1 MSLKKPWISVP
12 KKKSDMKIKINNKE
26 VETTAKTVAELAA
39 EQKLPEKGVAIAIS
53 NNMVPRTEW
62 NNRLLN
68 EGDDI
73 VILKAF
79 CGG

>member
-1 MSLKKPWISVP
+1 
-12 KKKSDMKIKINNKE
+12 MKIKINNKE
-26 VETTAKTVAELAA
+26 VETAAKTVAELAA

-79 CGG
+79 SGG

>member
-1 MSLKKPWISVP
+1 
-12 KKKSDMKIKINNKE
+12 MKVRIKNNE
-26 VETTAKTVAELAA
+26 VETQATTVAELAQ
-39 EQKLPEKGVAIAIS
+39 EQKLPEKGVAVAIS
-53 NNMVPRTEW
+53 NEMVPRTEW
-62 NNRLLN
+62 AQRALK

>member
-1 MSLKKPWISVP
+1 
-12 KKKSDMKIKINNKE
+12 MKVRINNNE
-26 VETTAKTVAELAA
+26 VETQATTVDELAQ
-39 EQKLPEKGVAIAIS
+39 EQKLPVKGVAVAIS
-53 NNMVPRTEW
+53 NEMVPRTEW
-62 NNRLLN
+62 AQRALK

>member
-1 MSLKKPWISVP
+1 M
-12 KKKSDMKIKINNKE
+12 E
-26 VETTAKTVAELAA
+26 VETAAKTVAELAA

-53 NNMVPRTEW
+53 NNMVPPTEW
-62 NNRLLN
+62 NNSLLN

-79 CGG
+79 PRP

>member
-1 MSLKKPWISVP
+1 
-12 KKKSDMKIKINNKE
+12 MKVRINNNE
-26 VETTAKTVAELAA
+26 VETQASTVAELAQ
-39 EQKLPEKGVAIAIS
+39 EQKLPEKGVAVAIS
-53 NNMVPRTEW
+53 DEMVPRAEW
-62 NNRLLN
+62 AQRALK

>member
-1 MSLKKPWISVP
+1 MLITS
-12 KKKSDMKIKINNKE
+12 NNKE
-26 VETTAKTVAELAA
+26 VATQAVTVADLAI
-39 EQKLPEKGVAIAIS
+39 EQKLPEKGVALAIS
-53 NNMVPRTEW
+53 NEMVPRTEW
-62 NNRLLN
+62 ANRQLK

>member
-1 MSLKKPWISVP
+1 
-12 KKKSDMKIKINNKE
+12 MKVKINNNE
-26 VETTAKTVAELAA
+26 VETQATTVAELAQ
-39 EQKLPEKGVAIAIS
+39 EQKLPEKGVAVAIS
-53 NNMVPRTEW
+53 NEMVPRTEW
-62 NNRLLN
+62 AQCALK

>member
-1 MSLKKPWISVP
+1 
-12 KKKSDMKIKINNKE
+12 MKVRINNNE
-26 VETTAKTVAELAA
+26 VETQATTVAELAQ
-39 EQKLPEKGVAIAIS
+39 EQKLPEKGVAVAIS
-53 NNMVPRTEW
+53 NEMVPRTEW
-62 NNRLLN
+62 AQRALT

>member
-1 MSLKKPWISVP
+1 MFSVP

-26 VETTAKTVAELAA
+26 VETAAKTVTELAA

>member
-1 MSLKKPWISVP
+1 MMTKRKQNT
-12 KKKSDMKIKINNKE
+12 MKIKINNKE
-26 VETTAKTVAELAA
+26 VETAATTVGELAA

-62 NNRLLN
+62 NNRQLN

>member
-1 MSLKKPWISVP
+1 
-12 KKKSDMKIKINNKE
+12 MKVRINNNE
-26 VETTAKTVAELAA
+26 VETQSTTVAELAQ
-39 EQKLPEKGVAIAIS
+39 EQKLPEKGVAVAIS
-53 NNMVPRTEW
+53 NEMVPRTEW
-62 NNRLLN
+62 AQRALK

>member
-1 MSLKKPWISVP
+1 MMNVR
-12 KKKSDMKIKINNKE
+12 INN
-26 VETTAKTVAELAA
+26 TPC
-39 EQKLPEKGVAIAIS
+39 QLPEGTTVSQLAEERCLPDKGVALAV
-53 NNMVPRTEW
+53 NNQMVPRTEW
-62 NNRLLN
+62 TERKLA

>member
-1 MSLKKPWISVP
+1 
-12 KKKSDMKIKINNKE
+12 MKVRINNNE
-26 VETTAKTVAELAA
+26 VETQATTVAELAQ
-39 EQKLPEKGVAIAIS
+39 EQKLPEKGVAVAIS
-53 NNMVPRTEW
+53 NEMVPRSEW
-62 NNRLLN
+62 AQRALK

>member
-1 MSLKKPWISVP
+1 
-12 KKKSDMKIKINNKE
+12 MKVRINNNE
-26 VETTAKTVAELAA
+26 VETQATTVAELAQ
-39 EQKLPEKGVAIAIS
+39 EQKLPEKGVAVAIS
-53 NNMVPRTEW
+53 NEMVPRTEW
-62 NNRLLN
+62 AQRALI

>member
-1 MSLKKPWISVP
+1 MNV
-12 KKKSDMKIKINNKE
+12 KINNTPLQLPE
-26 VETTAKTVAELAA
+26 GTTVIQVAE
-39 EQKLPEKGVAIAIS
+39 ERNLPDRGVALAV
-53 NNMVPRTEW
+53 NNQMVPRAEW
-62 NNRLLN
+62 NNTVLA

>member
-1 MSLKKPWISVP
+1 
-12 KKKSDMKIKINNKE
+12 MKIKINNE
-26 VETTAKTVAELAA
+26 ETVVAEGATVADIAR
-39 EQKLPEKGVAIAIS
+39 EQQLPDKGVAVAV
-53 NNMVPRTEW
+53 NNEMVARADW
-62 NNRLLN
+62 GARSLK

>member
-1 MSLKKPWISVP
+1 
-12 KKKSDMKIKINNKE
+12 MKVRINNNE
-26 VETTAKTVAELAA
+26 VETQAITVAELAQ
-39 EQKLPEKGVAIAIS
+39 EQKLPEKGVAVAIS
-53 NNMVPRTEW
+53 NEMVPRTEW
-62 NNRLLN
+62 AQRALK

>member
-1 MSLKKPWISVP
+1 
-12 KKKSDMKIKINNKE
+12 MKIRINNKE
-26 VETTAKTVAELAA
+26 IETLAVTVADLAI
-39 EQKLPEKGVAIAIS
+39 EQNLPEKGVALAIS
-53 NNMVPRTEW
+53 NEMVPRTEW
-62 NNRLLN
+62 VNRQLK

>member
-1 MSLKKPWISVP
+1 
-12 KKKSDMKIKINNKE
+12 MKIKINNKE
-26 VETTAKTVAELAA
+26 VETSAKTVAELAA
-39 EQKLPEKGVAIAIS
+39 EQNLPEKGVAIAIS

-62 NNRLLN
+62 NNREIK

>member
-1 MSLKKPWISVP
+1 
-12 KKKSDMKIKINNKE
+12 MKIKINNKE
-26 VETTAKTVAELAA
+26 VETSAKTVAELAA

-62 NNRLLN
+62 NNREIA

>member
-1 MSLKKPWISVP
+1 M
-12 KKKSDMKIKINNKE
+12 
-26 VETTAKTVAELAA
+26 TVADLAI
-39 EQKLPEKGVAIAIS
+39 EQKLPEKGVALAIS
-53 NNMVPRTEW
+53 NEMVPRTEW
-62 NNRLLN
+62 ANRQLK

>member
-1 MSLKKPWISVP
+1 MTPTA
-12 KKKSDMKIKINNKE
+12 MRIKINNKE
-26 VETTAKTVAELAA
+26 TQTNAATIAQLAE
-39 EQKLPEKGVAIAIS
+39 EQHLPEKGVAVAV
-53 NNMVPRTEW
+53 NNEMVARADW
-62 NNRLLN
+62 SSRIVR

>member
-1 MSLKKPWISVP
+1 M
-12 KKKSDMKIKINNKE
+12 
-26 VETTAKTVAELAA
+26 ETTAKTVAELAA
-39 EQKLPEKGVAIAIS
+39 EQNLPEKGVAIAIS

-62 NNRLLN
+62 SNRILN

>member
-1 MSLKKPWISVP
+1 
-12 KKKSDMKIKINNKE
+12 MKVRINNNE
-26 VETTAKTVAELAA
+26 VETQATTVAELAQ
-39 EQKLPEKGVAIAIS
+39 EQKLSEKGVAVAIS
-53 NNMVPRTEW
+53 NEMVPRTEW
-62 NNRLLN
+62 AQRALK

>member
-1 MSLKKPWISVP
+1 
-12 KKKSDMKIKINNKE
+12 MKIKINNKE
-26 VETTAKTVAELAA
+26 VETAATTVGELAA

-62 NNRLLN
+62 NNRQLN

-73 VILKAF
+73 VILKAV

>member
-1 MSLKKPWISVP
+1 
-12 KKKSDMKIKINNKE
+12 MKIKINNKE
-26 VETTAKTVAELAA
+26 IETTAKTVAELAV
-39 EQKLPEKGVAIAIS
+39 EQNLPEKGVAIAIS

-62 NNRLLN
+62 SNRLLN

-79 CGG
+79 CSG

>member
-1 MSLKKPWISVP
+1 
-12 KKKSDMKIKINNKE
+12 MKIKINNKE
-26 VETTAKTVAELAA
+26 VETAAKTVAELAA

-62 NNRLLN
+62 NNRLRN

-73 VILKAF
+73 VSLKAF

>member
-1 MSLKKPWISVP
+1 
-12 KKKSDMKIKINNKE
+12 MKVRINNNE
-26 VETTAKTVAELAA
+26 VETQATTVAELAQ
-39 EQKLPEKGVAIAIS
+39 EHKLPEKGVAVAIS
-53 NNMVPRTEW
+53 NEMVPRTEW
-62 NNRLLN
+62 AQRALK

>member
-1 MSLKKPWISVP
+1 
-12 KKKSDMKIKINNKE
+12 MKIRINNKE
-26 VETTAKTVAELAA
+26 IETLAVTVADLAI
-39 EQKLPEKGVAIAIS
+39 EQNLPEKGVALAIS
-53 NNMVPRTEW
+53 NEMVPRTEW
-62 NNRLLN
+62 TNRQLK